1 MMSPVSPI
9 VSDDQFLL
17 KQIEQHSVQAF
28 NVLFEKYWD
37 KAFNEAYKRLKDNDQ
52 CKDIVQEIFT
62 HIWIKRETLHIENVP
77 AYFAVAIRNKV
88 LKVLS
93 KQKHIHPFFEIL
105 ESLPGRTNSA
115 DSGLLT
121 KEFLLAYEELI
132 SALPPRRQTIFRL
145 RIQDDIYTKDIAKQ
159 MGLSRKTVQNQLN
172 KAIEHLRISLLHL
185 RSIIIILIFT
195 HLN

>member
-1 MMSPVSPI
+1 
-9 VSDDQFLL
+9 
-17 KQIEQHSVQAF
+17 
-28 NVLFEKYWD
+28 
-37 KAFNEAYKRLKDNDQ
+37 
-52 CKDIVQEIFT
+52 
-62 HIWIKRETLHIENVP
+62 VP
-77 AYFAVAIRNKV
+77 AYFAIAIRNKV

-93 KQKHIHPFFEIL
+93 KQKRIHPFFEVL
-105 ESLPGRTNSA
+105 ESLPGRTGSA

-121 KEFLLAYEELI
+121 KEFLQAYEELI
-132 SALPPRRQTIFRL
+132 SALPPRRQAIFRL
-145 RIQDDIYTKDIAKQ
+145 RIQEDIYTKDIAKQ